1 MIKRLIG
8 RLMGQPSEKAV
19 GPLRIPFDEHR
30 IDVNQISAC
39 ASRIITTLHQSEY
52 EAYVVGGA
60 VRDLLLGFIPK
71 DFDVV
76 TDATPEEVRR
86 VFRNSRIIG
95 RRFRLVHVY
104 CGRDMVEVS
113 TFRAPHEVSNS
124 KDRKGRLLRDNTF
137 GSISEDAIRRDFTVN
152 ALFYDPR
159 SEEVLDF
166 CGGYADTQKN
176 LLRII
181 GAPVQRYRED
191 PVRMLRAIRLSE
203 KLGLTIDPKTKSPFK
218 KQARLL
224 EGVPTARLYDE
235 FIKVVK
241 SGSLASA
248 VEKIVTYGFQ
258 SALFGKLEKIKE
270 QSREG
275 DFLRLVYEK
284 TDDRINSGKSVS
296 PAFLFAAVFWPEVDR
311 KWNYVES
318 DPKYMGALVRAI
330 DEASD
335 SLSQTFVPKRLIA
348 DIRDIWYLQGRLLNR
363 RGKKPAQALRHGK
376 FRAGYD
382 FLELRGIVGEVPQ
395 ELVDWWTQFQE
406 IEPEA
411 RESWLEHN
419 NKLGATE
426 PKKRVRRRPRKKRNT
441 TEASSSQ

>member
-1 MIKRLIG
+1 
-8 RLMGQPSEKAV
+8 
-19 GPLRIPFDEHR
+19 
-30 IDVNQISAC
+30 
-39 ASRIITTLHQSEY
+39 
-52 EAYVVGGA
+52 
-60 VRDLLLGFIPK
+60 
-71 DFDVV
+71 
-76 TDATPEEVRR
+76 
-86 VFRNSRIIG
+86 
-95 RRFRLVHVY
+95 
-104 CGRDMVEVS
+104 MVEVS

-166 CGGYADTQKN
+166 CGGYEDAQKN

-218 KQARLL
+218 KQAGLL
-224 EGVPTARLYDE
+224 DGVPTARLYDE

-258 SALFGKLEKIKE
+258 SALFEELEKVKQ
-270 QSREG
+270 QSKEG
-275 DFLRLVYEK
+275 DFLRLIYKK

-296 PAFLFAAVFWPEVDR
+296 PAFLFAAVFWPEVDK

-330 DEASD
+330 DAASD
-335 SLSQTFVPKRLIA
+335 SLSQTFIPKRLIA

-363 RGKKPAQALRHGK
+363 RGKKPSQALRHGK

-382 FLELRGIVGEVPQ
+382 FLELRGIAGEVPQ
-395 ELVDWWTQFQE
+395 ELVDWWTQFQQ
-406 IEPEA
+406 IEPES

-419 NKLGATE
+419 AISGATA

-441 TEASSSQ
+441 ETSSNQ

>member
-1 MIKRLIG
+1 MIKRLID
-8 RLMGQPSEKAV
+8 RLMGQPSEKMSS
-19 GPLRIPFDEHR
+19 PLRISFDEHN
-30 IDVNQISAC
+30 IDVDQISPC
-39 ASRIITTLHQSEY
+39 ASRTIATLHQEGH

-60 VRDLLLGFIPK
+60 VRDLLLGFVPK

-86 VFRNSRIIG
+86 IFRNSRIIG

-113 TFRAPHEVSNS
+113 TFRAPHEASNS

-137 GSISEDAIRRDFTVN
+137 GSINEDAIRRDFTVN

-159 SEEVLDF
+159 SKEVLDF
-166 CGGYADTQKN
+166 CGGYVDTQKN

-203 KLGLTIDPKTKSPFK
+203 KLSLTIDSKTKSPFK
-218 KQARLL
+218 KQAGLL
-224 EGVPTARLYDE
+224 DGVPTARLYDE

-248 VEKIVTYGFQ
+248 VEQIVAFGFH
-258 SALFGKLEKIKE
+258 SALFKKLDEVKARSK
-270 QSREG
+270 EG
-275 DFLRLVYEK
+275 DFLRLVYKK
-284 TDDRINSGKSVS
+284 TDERINSGKSVS
-296 PAFLFAAVFWPEVDR
+296 PAFLFAAVFWPEVNKR
-311 KWNYVES
+311 WKYVES

-330 DEASD
+330 DEASIG
-335 SLSQTFVPKRLIA
+335 LSQTFIPKRLIA

-363 RGKKPAQALRHGK
+363 RGKKPTQVLRHTK

-382 FLELRGIVGEVPQ
+382 FLELRGIAGEVPE
-395 ELVDWWTQFQE
+395 ELVDWWTRFQD
-406 IEPEA
+406 IEPED
-411 RESWLEHN
+411 RESWLEKN
-419 NKLGATE
+419 TKLGGAE
-426 PKKRVRRRPRKKRNT
+426 PKKRVRRRPRKKRNI
-441 TEASSSQ
+441 EISPDQ

>member
-8 RLMGQPSEKAV
+8 RLMGQPSEK
-19 GPLRIPFDEHR
+19 GSRPLRISSDEHN
-30 IDVNQISAC
+30 IEVGQISPC
-39 ASRIITTLHQSEY
+39 ASRIITNLHQAGY
-52 EAYVVGGA
+52 EAYLVGGA
-60 VRDLLLGFIPK
+60 VRDLLLGFVPK

-76 TDATPEEVRR
+76 TDATPEEIRR

-113 TFRAPHEVSNS
+113 TFRAPHKTSSS
-124 KDRKGRLLRDNTF
+124 KDRKGRLLHDNTF
-137 GSISEDAIRRDFTVN
+137 GSINEDAIRRDFTVN

-166 CGGYADTQKN
+166 CGGYVDTQKN

-203 KLGLTIDPKTKSPFK
+203 KLGLTIDSKTKSPFK
-218 KQARLL
+218 KQAGLL
-224 EGVPTARLYDE
+224 DGVPSARLYDE

-248 VEKIVTYGFQ
+248 VEQIVNFGFH
-258 SALFGKLEKIKE
+258 SAFFSKLDRVKE
-270 QSREG
+270 RSKEG
-275 DFLRLVYEK
+275 DFLRLIYKK
-284 TDDRINSGKSVS
+284 TDDRINHGKSVS
-296 PAFLFAAVFWPEVDR
+296 PAFLFAGVFWPEVNKR
-311 KWNYVES
+311 WNYVAS

-330 DEASD
+330 EEVSD
-335 SLSQTFVPKRLIA
+335 VLSQTFIPKRLIA

-363 RGKKPAQALRHGK
+363 RGKKPTQVLRHQK
-376 FRAGYD
+376 FRAAYD
-382 FLELRGIVGEVPQ
+382 FLQLRGISEEVPQ

-406 IEPEA
+406 LEPQDREA
-411 RESWLEHN
+411 WLERN
-419 NKLGATE
+419 TQLGVNE
-426 PKKRVRRRPRKKRNT
+426 PKKRLRRRSRKKRS
-441 TEASSSQ
+441 TEIS